1 MAVYGFHYKFNRQ
14 AMGVDRIM
22 FEFNTDDISKIENLI
37 AQRIGEYQERGYY
50 IGDLISLLDKIDR
63 QLEIQ
68 GHGDSK

>member
-1 MAVYGFHYKFNRQ
+1 MGIYGFHYKFNRQ

-50 IGDLISLLDKIDR
+50 IGDLIALLDKIDR

-68 GHGDSK
+68 GYGNSK

>member
-1 MAVYGFHYKFNRQ
+1 
-14 AMGVDRIM
+14 MGVDRIM